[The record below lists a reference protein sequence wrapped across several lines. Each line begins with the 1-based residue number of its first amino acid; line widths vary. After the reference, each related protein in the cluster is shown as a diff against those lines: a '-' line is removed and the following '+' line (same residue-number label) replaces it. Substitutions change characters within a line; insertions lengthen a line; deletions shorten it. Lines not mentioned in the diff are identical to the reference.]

1 MWTAEQRA
9 RHSLSAS
16 KGRSGYRSD
25 ISDQEWK
32 LVEPLLPGRSRTGS
46 PRKTELRQVINALR
60 YLVRSGCEWRMLP
73 NDFPPYQTVY
83 YWFRRLMRRFL
94 FRTIH
99 DLALMLDRMCE
110 QREVVPSAGIVDSQ
124 SVRAPGARER
134 GYDAHKKIGG
144 RKRHIAVDTDGRLL
158 AMHLTPADIA
168 DSTGAQFVLDA
179 LVKRW
184 PWVQHLF
191 GDAAYDRRTL
201 LDKAAYLDFT
211 LDVVRGLQGQI
222 CFKVQP
228 RRWVVERTFAW
239 LMRYRRLVRDYEQRL
254 DVSEAMMYIALGS
267 SLLHRIRFR

>member
-1 MWTAEQRA
+1 MWAAKQRA
-9 RHSLSAS
+9 RHKVRVPKER
-16 KGRSGYRSD
+16 KGYPTD

-32 LVEPLLPGRSRTGS
+32 LIEPLLPGVARTGR
-46 PRKTELRQVINALR
+46 PRKAELRQVINALR

-73 NDFPPYQTVY
+73 HDFPPYQTVY
-83 YWFRRLMRRFL
+83 YWFRRLIRRFL

-124 SVRAPGARER
+124 SVEAPGARER
-134 GYDAHKKIGG
+134 GYDAHKKISG

-158 AMHLTPADIA
+158 AVNLTPVDVA
-168 DSTGAQFVLDA
+168 DSTGAQMVLDA
-179 LVKRW
+179 IVKRW
-184 PWVQHLF
+184 PWVKHLF

-211 LDVVRGLQGQI
+211 VKVVRGLQDQGGFQ
-222 CFKVQP
+222 VQP
-228 RRWVVERTFAW
+228 RRWVVKRTFAW

-254 DVSEAMMYIALGS
+254 DVSEAMIYIALGS
-267 SLLHRIRFR
+267 SLLQRMRFR